1 MPYCARPFLIV
12 GDDVFQIATNP
23 AAESL
28 EMIDLSQ
35 MGRNLRAAE
44 LSRIVQLEAQRRFDL
59 ENGPVFHATLIRK
72 DRDSYLLLLMMH
84 HIVSDGWSKGILYR
98 ELREL
103 YGAFVAGKPSPLADL
118 PIQFADYARWL
129 RGVGQE
135 KEMATQRQ
143 FWAHHLD
150 DCPPAIDLPTDYAHS
165 AEGSFRGA
173 SVGSTI
179 SNDTVAA
186 LTGIGR
192 EVNATPFMAFFCAFN
207 ILLSRLT
214 GQTDLVI
221 GIPVANRSRKETE
234 DLVGCFANTLPLRTR
249 LEGNPSFMTLLE
261 QVRELTVNAYANQ
274 QFPFEQ
280 ILNELSIDRDNRR
293 SPLVQVMFAF
303 QSFRDQEQGFKLAED
318 LVATIY
324 PIDTESAKFDLT
336 LYLSESKRGIALRWQ
351 YNSDLFDRSTI
362 ERFADCFST
371 LLAQLAA
378 NSKQTTGELSV
389 VGDEERRR
397 LLCDWNAT
405 EDQALLGRSFL
416 QEFQSVAGRDPGRLA
431 VVCGAG
437 TVTYEELNSRG
448 PQDQHL
454 FFADNVPIDWPSRS
468 GARRG
473 RPMAEK
479 PIAQKVARCAHRR
492 SVRWVCE

>member
-1 MPYCARPFLIV
+1 
-12 GDDVFQIATNP
+12 
-23 AAESL
+23 
-28 EMIDLSQ
+28 

-72 DRDSYLLLLMMH
+72 DRDSYLLRLMMH

-378 NSKQTTGELSV
+378 NSKQTNGELSV
-389 VGDEERRR
+389 VGEKERRR

-416 QEFQSVAGRDPGRLA
+416 
-431 VVCGAG
+431 
-437 TVTYEELNSRG
+437 
-448 PQDQHL
+448 
-454 FFADNVPIDWPSRS
+454 
-468 GARRG
+468 
-473 RPMAEK
+473 
-479 PIAQKVARCAHRR
+479 
-492 SVRWVCE
+492 